1 MGPPTPTAGRVD
13 SDPYAQMAYGNSCKK
28 ASLCYHTTHT
38 LELASSPAA
47 LCS

>member
-1 MGPPTPTAGRVD
+1 MGPPTPTAGRLD
-13 SDPYAQMAYGNSCKK
+13 SDPCAQMASGNSCKV
-28 ASLCYHTTHT
+28 SLCYHTTQT